1 MDIPPLFLHQK
12 RLRADQGLGK
22 PGPRKIRAW
31 LSIAIIFSCHTL
43 VWALAASPSPP
54 QSPIGMVPVIVK
66 GLEQPVFLTHAGDKS
81 GRLFVL
87 EQAGR
92 IRIIQNGK
100 LQPTPLLDWSS
111 HIRSGGERG
120 LLGLAFHPN
129 FSKNQLL
136 FINYTRA
143 GDGATVVAKI
153 QLSATSPPK
162 ETILMVIPQP
172 YSNHNGGMIA
182 FGPDGFL
189 YIGTGDGGSGGDPE
203 NRGQNPLTLLG
214 KILRIDIDKGNPYSI
229 PPNNPVLSNQSPPE
243 IFALGF
249 RNPWRFSFDKMTGEL
264 WVGDVGQSHWE
275 EIDRV
280 VLGKNYGWRI
290 MEGTHCFRPQSQCSR
305 QGLILPEGE
314 YPHTGSRCSITGGYV
329 YRGKTI
335 PMLLGHYIFGDYC
348 SGEILQLT
356 KGQITVL
363 HSTAQQISS
372 FGEDEE
378 GELYVVGHGGTV
390 HKLVGNSI
398 P

>member
-1 MDIPPLFLHQK
+1 
-12 RLRADQGLGK
+12 
-22 PGPRKIRAW
+22 
-31 LSIAIIFSCHTL
+31 
-43 VWALAASPSPP
+43 
-54 QSPIGMVPVIVK
+54 MVPVIVK

-129 FSKNQLL
+129 FSKNQRL